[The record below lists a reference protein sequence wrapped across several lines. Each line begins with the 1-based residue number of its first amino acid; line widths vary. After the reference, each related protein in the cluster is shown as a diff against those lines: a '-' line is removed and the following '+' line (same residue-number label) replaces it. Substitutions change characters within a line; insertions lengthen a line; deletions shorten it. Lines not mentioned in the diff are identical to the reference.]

1 MFHSL
6 VRLPG
11 RALSSVRFR
20 WLTVCASLAT
30 GLMLLFPVLADADTK
45 EKVETVATSV
55 GTEGVEIVLAI
66 LTALV
71 ASDAQT
77 VSHRNRTLDSARPG
91 SLTSE

>member
-30 GLMLLFPVLADADTK
+30 GLMLLFPVLADATTK
-45 EKVETVATSV
+45 EKVETVATDV

-71 ASDAQT
+71 ALIVA
-77 VSHRNRTLDSARPG
+77 VIIIPKAVGLIKRFI
-91 SLTSE
+91 